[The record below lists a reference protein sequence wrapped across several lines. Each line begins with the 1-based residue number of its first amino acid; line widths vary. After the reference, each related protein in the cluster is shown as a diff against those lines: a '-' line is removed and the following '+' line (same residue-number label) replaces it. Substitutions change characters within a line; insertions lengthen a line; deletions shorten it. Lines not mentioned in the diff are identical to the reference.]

1 MRLTLEKAK
10 TILDENLKSRGYKAR
25 TIAGRLYYLKNFEAF
40 LLKEQKEDL
49 RSIGE
54 EDIYA
59 FIAFLRDIISDR
71 TGKPLSGRTLKMVLA
86 SVKLLFNSLYAENL
100 ILFNPARNVVLKTND
115 QSREKVIFS
124 IGEINAFLEG
134 IDIYAPRGLRDRA
147 IFELLYSSGLRI
159 GEASGLDLS
168 DIDFGERMLL
178 VRQGKFSKDRIVPVS
193 LAASKFLEL
202 YTEGR
207 LNRKT
212 PLFQSGRN
220 HRLGVAG
227 IERRFHKHLENTGI
241 EKKGLTVHSIR
252 HSCATH
258 LLEAGADIRYVQEL
272 LGHESIETT
281 VIYTHMLHEN
291 LRRTYKSH
299 HPRENEMFIEID
311 DKYLRRLHEFREQ
324 LENQKEV
331 REKSRMGKKRWV
343 EKTLKKEI
351 DE

>member
-10 TILDENLKSRGYKAR
+10 TIMDENLKKRGYKAR

-40 LLKEQKEDL
+40 LLREQKDDL
-49 RSIGE
+49 REIKE
-54 EDIYA
+54 EDIYS
-59 FIAFLRDIISDR
+59 FMAFLVEIISVR
-71 TGKPLSGRTLKMVLA
+71 TGKPLSGKTLKMVLA
-86 SVKLLFNSLYAENL
+86 SVKLLFNSLYAQNL
-100 ILFNPARNVVLKTND
+100 ILVNPARNVVLKTND
-115 QSREKVIFS
+115 NSREKVIFS
-124 IGEINAFLEG
+124 IREIDAFLEG
-134 IDIYAPRGLRDRA
+134 IDIYASRGLRDRT

-202 YTEGR
+202 YTAER
-207 LNRKT
+207 KNRKT

-227 IERRFHKHLENTGI
+227 IEKRFHKHLGNTGI

-299 HPRENEMFIEID
+299 HPRENEMFVEID
-311 DKYLRRLHEFREQ
+311 ENYLKRLNEFKEQ
-324 LENQKEV
+324 LEKQKEV
-331 REKSRMGKKRWV
+331 REKSRMGKKRWA
-343 EKTLKKEI
+343 EKNRTKEI